1 MILLLITEVLL
12 SDLKKIPW
20 LHILNQSTESTKTI
34 GYSAEVSV
42 FQNLRSPNQTHS
54 FKCNYNRFCK

>member
-34 GYSAEVSV
+34 DYSAEVSV
-42 FQNLRSPNQTHS
+42 FQNLRSPDQTHS
-54 FKCNYNRFCK
+54 FKCYYNRFCK